1 MIRVF
6 LFFLGLVF
14 TGLGVAQ
21 TPTFNTAT
29 PINFHNPPYNY
40 LPYGRIEDVM
50 EVDSPF
56 NQNDG
61 FLAFGVGKIYS
72 PLEVFHETSVFSI
85 KYDLYGNMQWA
96 NVYEEEEN
104 NKTEFY
110 NGGAYIFYDFIQTDE
125 GILGLI
131 FERESLTLGQH
142 PLNCSITY
150 FDYDGL
156 IINETPLTTN
166 NNNDYIIHSI
176 QKRGNELLTTGKY
189 KDSLMLANNEESVP
203 YINAFDLETGNL
215 IWERYFEDLY
225 GIRDIKIYDDKIWS
239 IAYAQSTNDPWSDC
253 WGDFYPENYSLYI
266 VQLDSIGNE
275 LARLEKP
282 SSCNDLWTE
291 CVITNNNKL
300 VVFGIESNEDPDIPG
315 SSYNSYFSSEFV
327 FVNDEIIE
335 VGPHKTYME
344 GRGYGELRKLLLHE
358 DGSFTQAGWHS
369 AYIEEHESNRI
380 SGYLFHFNE
389 ERDSLWYRNYGYYNN
404 EPINTNNEAYHRLS
418 SAKITSDG
426 GFVCVGNIEQGPND
440 PQPNLETPWIFKV
453 DEFGCLEPGCQLVD
467 NVNEILTNLNGTL
480 ELSPN
485 PASSFTKVKATLP
498 SQLALGKN
506 IEIAVHSAEGRQV
519 LNETLQNE
527 VLKEGKLIRV
537 EDFKPGMYYVSLV
550 VDGSLVDMETLVVE

>member
-6 LFFLGLVF
+6 LFFLGLVV
-14 TGLGVAQ
+14 TGLGIAQ

-85 KYDLYGNMQWA
+85 KYDQYGNMQWA

-110 NGGAYIFYDFIQTDE
+110 NGGAYTFYDFIQTDE

-131 FERESLTLGQH
+131 CEREVTILGY
-142 PLNCSITY
+142 PMECYITY
-150 FDYDGL
+150 FDYDGA
-156 IINETPLTTN
+156 ITQQFPLNSHIGN
-166 NNNDYIIHSI
+166 NYLFHSI

-189 KDSLMLANNEESVP
+189 RDSLMLANAEESVP

-215 IWERYFEDLY
+215 IWERYFEDLLS
-225 GIRDIKIYDDKIWS
+225 ITDHHIDNNEIWLL
-239 IAYAQSTNDPWSDC
+239 AYAQSPTEPWSAC
-253 WGDFYPENYSLYI
+253 WGDFNPENGSLF
-266 VQLDSIGNE
+266 VVRLDNEGNE

-282 SSCNDLWTE
+282 SQCNDLWTHGA
-291 CVITNNNKL
+291 VTTNNRL
-300 VVFGIESNEDPDIPG
+300 VVFGKESNEDPDSPG

-344 GRGYGELRKLLLHE
+344 GRGFGEVRELLHHE
-358 DGSFTQAGWHS
+358 DGSFTQAGWHR
-369 AYIEEHESNRI
+369 AYIPEYDATRN
-380 SGYLFHFNE
+380 SGYLMRFNE

-404 EPINTNNEAYHRLS
+404 EPINGGIEAHHRLS

-467 NVNEILTNLNGTL
+467 NVDEILTNLNGTL

-498 SQLALGKN
+498 SQLAAGKH

-519 LNETLQNE
+519 FNETLQNE

-537 EDFKPGMYYVSLV
+537 EDFTSGMYYVSLV
-550 VDGSLVDMETLVVE
+550 VDGRLVDMETLVVE